1 MNFGKNVQI
10 LRKMANMTQ
19 EELAEKMNVSRQTVS
34 KWELGTVLPELEK
47 LLELCDGFNCSVDQL
62 LRGNMDYSN
71 EALILADD
79 HMPGNLDVEI
89 KSQNR
94 QNDIPITLAGMGEIP
109 AFSYSSKYCFNP
121 LSKASTFPSESAGSY
136 DSITL
141 SRSMDTPSAISFIM
155 YCSDSMFIQ
164 EEKSVLFPCG
174 FSHHQLCQ
182 MRMPALRFLRKHFP
196 AGTVNIIPD
205 HGIV

>member
-71 EALILADD
+71 AALILADD

-89 KSQNR
+89 KSQDR
-94 QNDIPITLAGMGEIP
+94 QNYITITLEEIPDAGEFALIPNAYKALLTYMAINGIKEKHDPGMGEIP
-109 AFSYSSKYCFNP
+109 AFSYCLLTIGP
-121 LSKASTFPSESAGSY
+121 
-136 DSITL
+136 
-141 SRSMDTPSAISFIM
+141 RS
-155 YCSDSMFIQ
+155 
-164 EEKSVLFPCG
+164 
-174 FSHHQLCQ
+174 
-182 MRMPALRFLRKHFP
+182 
-196 AGTVNIIPD
+196 N
-205 HGIV
+205 